1 MLKGEYV
8 GLRSVEKNDLPILLE
23 WRNQP
28 EYRQFFREYREL
40 NSVNQEKWFANK
52 VLGDPGTIMFTIVN
66 LVDNKV
72 LGACGLCYIDWINSN
87 ADFSI
92 YIGNKN
98 VYIDDKYAPDAA
110 KVMMEYGFKELN
122 LHRLWTELYDF
133 DTKKIEMFQKLG
145 FVQEGR
151 HRETHWTDGNW
162 CDSVYFSMLSAD
174 LGR

>member
-72 LGACGLCYIDWINSN
+72 LGACGLCYIDWINRN

-92 YIGNKN
+92 YIGDKN
-98 VYIDDKYAPDAA
+98 VYIANITGKKRYNSVWS
-110 KVMMEYGFKELN
+110 KIVNMIFKLVKEGEYGN
-122 LHRLWTELYDF
+122 
-133 DTKKIEMFQKLG
+133 
-145 FVQEGR
+145 
-151 HRETHWTDGNW
+151 
-162 CDSVYFSMLSAD
+162 AA
-174 LGR
+174 